1 MKKKKE
7 KKENVQEIIPKTK
20 EEVEKLIKGITENGL
35 QINNVEL
42 LYKLIDIHKDIE
54 NEKYWENKEEAMK
67 YMRDD
72 YGMED
77 YRGGRSRDSQGRFM
91 GDRRMTSYRGQRVL
105 DEMYNGYRNYND
117 GKEEYNRGN
126 YGARNETMRSLEG
139 MLESVTDFIEM
150 LQNDAS
156 SQEEVD
162 MIKHYTRKISEM

>member
-1 MKKKKE
+1 MEEE
-7 KKENVQEIIPKTK
+7 KKENIQEIIPKTK
-20 EEVEKLIKGITENGL
+20 EEVEKLIKTITENGL
-35 QINNVEL
+35 QVNNVDL

-54 NEKYWENKEEAMK
+54 NEKYWKNKEEAMR
-67 YMRDD
+67 YMRDN
-72 YGMED
+72 YGTED

-91 GDRRMTSYRGQRVL
+91 GDRRSTSYRGQRVL

-126 YGARNETMRSLEG
+126 YGAKNETMKSLEY
-139 MLESVTDFIEM
+139 MLDSVTDFIEM
-150 LQNDAS
+150 LQNDAG

>member
-1 MKKKKE
+1 MEEENKE
-7 KKENVQEIIPKTK
+7 VEQDIISKAK
-20 EEVEKLIKGITENGL
+20 EEVEKLIKAATENGL
-35 QINNVEL
+35 QASNVQL
-42 LYKLIDIHKDIE
+42 LYQLIDIHKDIE
-54 NEKYWENKEEAMK
+54 NEKYWKNKEENNM

-72 YGMED
+72 YGND

-91 GDRRMTSYRGQRVL
+91 GDRRSTSYRGQRVL

-126 YGARNETMRSLEG
+126 YGARNETMRSLES

>member
-1 MKKKKE
+1 MEEENKE
-7 KKENVQEIIPKTK
+7 VKQDVILKAK
-20 EEVEKLIKGITENGL
+20 EEVEKLIKIATENGL
-35 QINNVEL
+35 QASNVQL
-42 LYKLIDIHKDIE
+42 LYQLIDIHKDIE
-54 NEKYWENKEEAMK
+54 NEKYWKNKEEAMR

-72 YGMED
+72 YGIED

-126 YGARNETMRSLEG
+126 YGARNETMKSLEG

>member
-1 MKKKKE
+1 MEEENKE
-7 KKENVQEIIPKTK
+7 VKQDVISKVK
-20 EEVEKLIKGITENGL
+20 EEVEKLIKAATENGL
-35 QINNVEL
+35 QASNVQL
-42 LYKLIDIHKDIE
+42 LYQLIDIHKDIE
-54 NEKYWENKEEAMK
+54 NEKYWKNKEEAMR

-72 YGMED
+72 YGTED

-126 YGARNETMRSLEG
+126 YGAKGETMKSLEY
-139 MLESVTDFIEM
+139 MLESVTDFIKM
-150 LQNDAS
+150 LQNDAG

-162 MIKHYTRKISEM
+162 LIKHYTRKISEM

>member
-1 MKKKKE
+1 MEEENKE
-7 KKENVQEIIPKTK
+7 VKQDVISKAK
-20 EEVEKLIKGITENGL
+20 EEVEKLIKAATENGL
-35 QINNVEL
+35 QASNVQL
-42 LYKLIDIHKDIE
+42 LYQLIDIHKDIE
-54 NEKYWENKEEAMK
+54 NEKYWENKEEAMR

-126 YGARNETMRSLEG
+126 YGAKNETMKSLEY

>member
-1 MKKKKE
+1 MNEEENKE
-7 KKENVQEIIPKTK
+7 VKQDVISKAK
-20 EEVEKLIKGITENGL
+20 EEVEKLIKAATENGL
-35 QINNVEL
+35 QASNVQL
-42 LYKLIDIHKDIE
+42 LYQLIDIHKDIE
-54 NEKYWENKEEAMK
+54 NEKYWKNKEEAMR

-72 YGMED
+72 YGTED
-77 YRGGRSRDSQGRFM
+77 YRGGRSRDRQGRFM
-91 GDRRMTSYRGQRVL
+91 GDRRSTSYRGQRVL

-126 YGARNETMRSLEG
+126 YGARNETMRSLES

-150 LQNDAS
+150 LQNDAD

>member
-1 MKKKKE
+1 MEEE

-54 NEKYWENKEEAMK
+54 NEKYWENKEEVMK

-162 MIKHYTRKISEM
+162 MIKHYTRRISEM

>member
-1 MKKKKE
+1 MEEGNKE
-7 KKENVQEIIPKTK
+7 EVKENIIPKTQ
-20 EEVEKLIKGITENGL
+20 EEVEKLIKTVTENGL
-35 QINNVEL
+35 QASNVQL
-42 LYKLIDIHKDIE
+42 LYQLIDIHKDIE
-54 NEKYWENKEEAMK
+54 NEKYWKNKEENNM

-72 YGMED
+72 YGND

>member
-1 MKKKKE
+1 MEEEDKE
-7 KKENVQEIIPKTK
+7 VKQDVISKAK
-20 EEVEKLIKGITENGL
+20 EEVEKLIKAATENGL
-35 QINNVEL
+35 QASNVQL
-42 LYKLIDIHKDIE
+42 LYQLIDIHKDIE
-54 NEKYWENKEEAMK
+54 NEKYWKNKEEAMR

-72 YGMED
+72 YGTED

>member
-1 MKKKKE
+1 MEEENKE
-7 KKENVQEIIPKTK
+7 VKQDVISKAK
-20 EEVEKLIKGITENGL
+20 EEVEKLIKTATENGL
-35 QINNVEL
+35 QASNVQL
-42 LYKLIDIHKDIE
+42 LYQLIDIHKDIE
-54 NEKYWENKEEAMK
+54 NEKYWKKKEEAMR

-72 YGMED
+72 YGTED

-91 GDRRMTSYRGQRVL
+91 GDRRSTSYRGQRVL

>member
-1 MKKKKE
+1 MEEE
-7 KKENVQEIIPKTK
+7 KKENIQEIIPKTK
-20 EEVEKLIKGITENGL
+20 EEVEKLIKTITENGL
-35 QINNVEL
+35 QANNVEL
-42 LYKLIDIHKDIE
+42 LYRLIDIHKDIE
-54 NEKYWENKEEAMK
+54 NEKYWKNKEEVMR

-72 YGMED
+72 YRTED

-91 GDRRMTSYRGQRVL
+91 GDRRTTSYRGQRVL

-126 YGARNETMRSLEG
+126 YGARNETMKSLEY

-150 LQNDAS
+150 LQNDAG

>member
-1 MKKKKE
+1 MEEENKE
-7 KKENVQEIIPKTK
+7 VKQDIISKAK
-20 EEVEKLIKGITENGL
+20 EEVEKLIKAATENGL
-35 QINNVEL
+35 QASNVQL
-42 LYKLIDIHKDIE
+42 LYQLIDIHKYIE
-54 NEKYWENKEEAMK
+54 NEKYWKNKEEAMR

-72 YGMED
+72 YDMEN

-126 YGARNETMRSLEG
+126 YGAKNETMRSLEG

-150 LQNDAS
+150 LQNDAD

>member
-1 MKKKKE
+1 MEEE

-117 GKEEYNRGN
+117 EKEEYNRGN

>member
-1 MKKKKE
+1 MEEENKE
-7 KKENVQEIIPKTK
+7 VKQDVISKAK
-20 EEVEKLIKGITENGL
+20 EEVEKLIKTATENGL
-35 QINNVEL
+35 QASNVQL
-42 LYKLIDIHKDIE
+42 LYQLIDIHKDIE
-54 NEKYWENKEEAMK
+54 NEKYWKNKEEAMR

-72 YGMED
+72 YGTED

-91 GDRRMTSYRGQRVL
+91 GDRRSTSYRGQRVL

-126 YGARNETMRSLEG
+126 YGAKNETMKSLEY

>member
-1 MKKKKE
+1 MNEEENKE
-7 KKENVQEIIPKTK
+7 VKQDVISKAK
-20 EEVEKLIKGITENGL
+20 EEVEKLIKAATENGL
-35 QINNVEL
+35 QASNVQL
-42 LYKLIDIHKDIE
+42 LYQLIDIHKDIE
-54 NEKYWENKEEAMK
+54 NEKYWKNKEEAMR

-72 YGMED
+72 YGTED

-91 GDRRMTSYRGQRVL
+91 GDRRSTSYRGQRVL

-126 YGARNETMRSLEG
+126 YGARNETMRSLES

>member
-1 MKKKKE
+1 MEEGNKE
-7 KKENVQEIIPKTK
+7 EVKENIIPKTQ
-20 EEVEKLIKGITENGL
+20 EEVEKLIKTVTENGL
-35 QINNVEL
+35 QASNVQL
-42 LYKLIDIHKDIE
+42 LYQLIDIHKDIE
-54 NEKYWENKEEAMK
+54 NEKYWKNKEEAMR

-72 YGMED
+72 YGPED
-77 YRGGRSRDSQGRFM
+77 YRGGRSRDSRGRYM
-91 GDRRMTSYRGQRVL
+91 GDRRSESYRGQRVL

>member
-1 MKKKKE
+1 MEEGNKE
-7 KKENVQEIIPKTK
+7 EVKENIIPKTQ
-20 EEVEKLIKGITENGL
+20 EEVEKLIKTVTENGL
-35 QINNVEL
+35 QATNVQL
-42 LYKLIDIHKDIE
+42 LYQLIDIHKDIE
-54 NEKYWENKEEAMK
+54 NEKYWKNKEEDMR

-72 YGMED
+72 YGPED
-77 YRGGRSRDSQGRFM
+77 YRGGRSRDSRGRYM
-91 GDRRMTSYRGQRVL
+91 GDRRSESYRGQRVL

>member
-1 MKKKKE
+1 MEEENKE
-7 KKENVQEIIPKTK
+7 VKQDVISKAK
-20 EEVEKLIKGITENGL
+20 EEVEKLIKAATENGL
-35 QINNVEL
+35 QASNVQL
-42 LYKLIDIHKDIE
+42 LYQLIDIHKDIE
-54 NEKYWENKEEAMK
+54 NEKYWKNKEENNM

-72 YGMED
+72 YGND

-91 GDRRMTSYRGQRVL
+91 GDRRSTSYRGQRVL

-126 YGARNETMRSLEG
+126 YGAKNETMKSLEY

>member
-1 MKKKKE
+1 MEEENKE
-7 KKENVQEIIPKTK
+7 VKQDVISKAK
-20 EEVEKLIKGITENGL
+20 EEVEKLIKAATENGL
-35 QINNVEL
+35 QASNVQL
-42 LYKLIDIHKDIE
+42 LYQLIDIHKDIE
-54 NEKYWENKEEAMK
+54 NEKYWKNKEENNM

-72 YGMED
+72 YGND

-91 GDRRMTSYRGQRVL
+91 GDRRMTS
-105 DEMYNGYRNYND
+105 YRNYND

>member
-1 MKKKKE
+1 MEEE

-20 EEVEKLIKGITENGL
+20 EEVEKLIKSITENGL

-91 GDRRMTSYRGQRVL
+91 GDRRMISYRGQRVI
-105 DEMYNGYRNYND
+105 DEMYNGYRNYNE

>member
-1 MKKKKE
+1 MEEENKE
-7 KKENVQEIIPKTK
+7 VKQDVILKAK
-20 EEVEKLIKGITENGL
+20 EEVEKLIKIATENGL
-35 QINNVEL
+35 QASNVQL
-42 LYKLIDIHKDIE
+42 LYQLIDIHKDIE
-54 NEKYWENKEEAMK
+54 NEKYWENKEEAMR

-105 DEMYNGYRNYND
+105 DEMYDGYRNYSD
-117 GKEEYNRGN
+117 GREEYDRGN
-126 YGARNETMRSLEG
+126 YGAKGETMKSLEY

-150 LQNDAS
+150 LQHDAG

-162 MIKHYTRKISEM
+162 MIKKYTRRISEM

>member
-1 MKKKKE
+1 MEEENKE
-7 KKENVQEIIPKTK
+7 VKQDIISKAK
-20 EEVEKLIKGITENGL
+20 EEVEKLIKAATENGL
-35 QINNVEL
+35 QASNVQL
-42 LYKLIDIHKDIE
+42 LYQLIDIHKDIE
-54 NEKYWENKEEAMK
+54 NEKYWKNKEEAMR

-72 YGMED
+72 YDMEN

-126 YGARNETMRSLEG
+126 YGARNETMKSLEG

>member
-1 MKKKKE
+1 MEEENKE
-7 KKENVQEIIPKTK
+7 EVKENIIPKTQ
-20 EEVEKLIKGITENGL
+20 EEVEKLIKTVTENGL
-35 QINNVEL
+35 QASNVQL
-42 LYKLIDIHKDIE
+42 LYQLIDIHKDIE
-54 NEKYWENKEEAMK
+54 NEKYWKNKEENNM

-72 YGMED
+72 YGND

-91 GDRRMTSYRGQRVL
+91 GDRRSTSYRGQRVL

-126 YGARNETMRSLEG
+126 YGARNETMRSLEY

-150 LQNDAS
+150 LQNDAG

>member
-1 MKKKKE
+1 MEEENKE
-7 KKENVQEIIPKTK
+7 VKQDVISKAK
-20 EEVEKLIKGITENGL
+20 EEVEKLIKAATENGL
-35 QINNVEL
+35 QASNVQL
-42 LYKLIDIHKDIE
+42 LYQLIDIHKDIE
-54 NEKYWENKEEAMK
+54 NEKYWKNKEEAMR
-67 YMRDD
+67 YMRDN
-72 YGMED
+72 YGTED

-91 GDRRMTSYRGQRVL
+91 GDRRSTSYRGQRVL

-126 YGARNETMRSLEG
+126 YGAKNETMKSLEY

-150 LQNDAS
+150 LQNDAG

>member
-1 MKKKKE
+1 MEEENKE
-7 KKENVQEIIPKTK
+7 VKQEIIPKTK